1 MIILIGAEIM
11 AQLIVNIPESYVVL
25 TKEEFKELQE
35 KQDERVW
42 ITFTALQEITGLKR
56 TKLDEILTRYRDEL
70 DLKNGGPVKYAD
82 GGKYSINK
90 IPIQKWLEK
99 NHTRVWM
106 DDPHYNPRN

>member
-1 MIILIGAEIM
+1 MT
-11 AQLIVNIPESYVVL
+11 QLTITIPEAYVVL
-25 TKEEFKELQE
+25 TKEEFKELKD

-42 ITFTALQEITGLKR
+42 ITFTDLQEIAGLKR
-56 TKLDEILTRYRDEL
+56 TKLDEVLTHYRDEL

-90 IPIQKWLEK
+90 KPMQKWLEE

-106 DDPHYNPRN
+106 NDLYYQ